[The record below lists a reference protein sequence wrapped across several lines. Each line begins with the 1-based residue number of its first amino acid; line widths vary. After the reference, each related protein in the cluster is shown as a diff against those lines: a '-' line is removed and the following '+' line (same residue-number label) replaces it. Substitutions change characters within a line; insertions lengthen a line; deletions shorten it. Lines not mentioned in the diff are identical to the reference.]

1 MCTIVPFPNLFL
13 IVATVILSSTQALFL
28 GSVSPTFS
36 LKVKVWV
43 EDSYVAIYLEL
54 EAAFCATMPAGRSN
68 NMNNINGNRA
78 NLRIIAP
85 PIVHTASLRP
95 IGLIGK
101 SFHKL
106 ILFLLLFFIKKLL
119 NTDCHQTD
127 YQTHERDKHYA
138 ENEADIK
145 TPSPD
150 EITQAEMT
158 HRVIIKIGPVFP
170 HHDINHDA
178 NINEEKQSYYQDS
191 LFFFG

>member
-1 MCTIVPFPNLFL
+1 MGIER
-13 IVATVILSSTQALFL
+13 IYGLS
-28 GSVSPTFS
+28 
-36 LKVKVWV
+36 
-43 EDSYVAIYLEL
+43 
-54 EAAFCATMPAGRSN
+54 
-68 NMNNINGNRA
+68 
-78 NLRIIAP
+78 P
-85 PIVHTASLRP
+85 PIVHTAGLRP

-138 ENEADIK
+138 ENEADIE

-150 EITQAEMT
+150 EITQAEMI
-158 HRVIIKIGPVFP
+158 HRVIIKIGPIFP

-191 LFFFG
+191 LFFFGK

>member
-1 MCTIVPFPNLFL
+1 MPFPKFL
-13 IVATVILSSTQALFL
+13 LISTTLCLSFTQALFS
-28 GSVSPTFS
+28 GRVSPTFF

-54 EAAFCATMPAGRSN
+54 EADVCATMPAGRSN
-68 NMNNINGNRA
+68 NMSNINGNRA
-78 NLRIIAP
+78 NLQNFAP
-85 PIVHTASLRP
+85 PTVHTAELRP

-138 ENEADIK
+138 ENEADIE

-158 HRVIIKIGPVFP
+158 HRVIIKIGPIFP

>member
-1 MCTIVPFPNLFL
+1 MGIER
-13 IVATVILSSTQALFL
+13 IYGLS
-28 GSVSPTFS
+28 P
-36 LKVKVWV
+36 
-43 EDSYVAIYLEL
+43 
-54 EAAFCATMPAGRSN
+54 
-68 NMNNINGNRA
+68 
-78 NLRIIAP
+78 P
-85 PIVHTASLRP
+85 PIVHTAGLRP
-95 IGLIGK
+95 IGLICK
-101 SFHKL
+101 SFHHKCYV
-106 ILFLLLFFIKKLL
+106 LLLFFIKKLL

-127 YQTHERDKHYA
+127 YQTYERDKHYA
-138 ENEADIK
+138 ENEADIE